1 MIKFRIFLFLLPLSS
16 LAENQQQSF
25 PSPKNDVNSRSFQ
38 QSSSISSINSQDVKQ
53 SSSFSSSSSAHE
65 TDGTL
70 RQSISSSAIGNP
82 AVQSV
87 MTQFVPASQLPNP
100 QQQRHFQ
107 GSSSSLFQETT
118 VPGFVSCGRGGSV
131 ITSDVQQTENG
142 VPSGKMQINVNG
154 VMYNKGPVIAIGDQ
168 CVYHVGFGLLLYFY
182 HLKILQLDYIL
193 PDKTLKLLIFVDNEN
208 PKEFY
213 RFCKFRVVK
222 SRKTITPGQQVKNKL
237 KQFKIT

>member
-38 QSSSISSINSQDVKQ
+38 QSSSISNINSQDVKQ

-70 RQSISSSAIGNP
+70 RQSISASAIGNP

-118 VPGFVSCGRGGSV
+118 VPGFVSCGRGGLV

-168 CVYHVGFGLLLYFY
+168 CVYHVGFGLFAIFLPFKNLTIRLY
-182 HLKILQLDYIL
+182 
-193 PDKTLKLLIFVDNEN
+193 TT
-208 PKEFY
+208 
-213 RFCKFRVVK
+213 R
-222 SRKTITPGQQVKNKL
+222 
-237 KQFKIT
+237 